1 MSKRR
6 RIIEGASADFD
17 CLVRETQQPKGLAV
31 VRSGSHM
38 LIKLISQ
45 GVHLPW
51 RSDVACQHFFQMSPR
66 TRLVPKD
73 VQRHSQNPLSDE
85 TISDID
91 SAIRQ
96 VDELFGDLQC
106 AGEIA
111 S

>member
-1 MSKRR
+1 M
-6 RIIEGASADFD
+6 IEGVFADRG
-17 CLVRETQQPKGLAV
+17 CLIRKAQQPKGLAV

-51 RSDVACQHFFQMSPR
+51 RRDVACEHFFQMSPR
-66 TRLVPKD
+66 ARLVPKN

-91 SAIRQ
+91 SAVRQ
-96 VDELFGDLQC
+96 VGELFGDLQR
-106 AGEIA
+106 
-111 S
+111 